1 MSISVTSDDRI
12 ADVRFPGLRL
22 EVELRDGRILST
34 PLSWYPRLQRA
45 TPEQRERWELSAG
58 GRGIHWPG
66 IDEDLSV
73 EGMLRGQK
81 APGGK

>member
-1 MSISVTSDDRI
+1 MSISVASDDRI
-12 ADVRFPGLRL
+12 ADVRFPGSRL

-45 TPEQRERWELSAG
+45 TPEQRARWELSAAG
-58 GRGIHWPG
+58 CGIHWPE

-73 EGMLRGQK
+73 QGMLRGQK
-81 APGGK
+81 APGGH

>member
-1 MSISVTSDDRI
+1 MSISVASDERI
-12 ADVRFPGLRL
+12 MDVRFPAGRL

-34 PLSWYPRLQRA
+34 PLSWYPRLERA
-45 TPEQRERWELSAG
+45 TPEQRKHWELSAAG
-58 GRGIHWPG
+58 YGIHWPD

-81 APGGK
+81 APGGR